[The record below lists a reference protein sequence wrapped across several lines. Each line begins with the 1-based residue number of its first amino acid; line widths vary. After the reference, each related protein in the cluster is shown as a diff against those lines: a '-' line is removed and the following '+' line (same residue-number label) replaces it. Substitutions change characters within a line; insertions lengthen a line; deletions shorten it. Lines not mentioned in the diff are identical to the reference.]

1 MSLKNPKSTSNP
13 KKSKVPKKTT
23 KSSTKAAAARAS
35 SAKAANV
42 RKIES
47 DESDS
52 SDILSDDENKKWKET
67 KRAVSDPTPEYQNI
81 QKLIRYVK
89 AGNTTATIVSLCC
102 LKDYDLSVPMN
113 QNVSSHHNFISIYV
127 WFVNKHNCHLIELLV
142 RVCVFC
148 FVYFMGHNNQMGK
161 QTNHPNRC
169 VRVKI
174 IKAIS
179 EIGGLEVLVNLLESK
194 DAKCQLGA
202 LQVLVTLSTSSDVQ
216 QSIIDLNGIVLLV
229 HILSEPALNLKTMS
243 AEILSNV
250 ARIRFARRL
259 IRRCDGI
266 PKLIDL
272 LDIKLE

>member
-1 MSLKNPKSTSNP
+1 MYAN
-13 KKSKVPKKTT
+13 
-23 KSSTKAAAARAS
+23 KSS
-35 SAKAANV
+35 
-42 RKIES
+42 
-47 DESDS
+47 
-52 SDILSDDENKKWKET
+52 L
-67 KRAVSDPTPEYQNI
+67 
-81 QKLIRYVK
+81 
-89 AGNTTATIVSLCC
+89 GLC
-102 LKDYDLSVPMN
+102 
-113 QNVSSHHNFISIYV
+113 
-127 WFVNKHNCHLIELLV
+127 
-142 RVCVFC
+142 
-148 FVYFMGHNNQMGK
+148 
-161 QTNHPNRC
+161 
-169 VRVKI
+169 VKI

-202 LQVLVTLSTSSDVQ
+202 LQVLVTLSASSDVQ

-250 ARIRFARRL
+250 AKIRFARRL